1 MKTVVMILGLL
12 LLGAMAY
19 FGYSYGVEKSEEIN
33 KVKSSDKIIEEKVK
47 SIDTEVAIEEDAN
60 EEQKE
65 ADIAVKSSIE
75 EDIPTEEIEE
85 LIEEEDIIENEEG
98 VESDMPEN
106 IEDIID
112 EQEALMEEAA
122 KEELEPKDNN
132 DSKPYI
138 SSEEMMQKVEKEKAG
153 VPLLETEEE
162 RIIREEEEKNQE
174 AMAEDNVSE

>member
-1 MKTVVMILGLL
+1 MKTIVMIMGLL

-33 KVKSSDKIIEEKVK
+33 KVKSSDKIIEEKIK
-47 SIDTEVAIEEDAN
+47 SIDTEVAIEEDTN

-85 LIEEEDIIENEEG
+85 VIEEEDIIENEEG

-122 KEELEPKDNN
+122 KEELEPKDDN

-138 SSEEMMQKVEKEKAG
+138 SSEEMMYKAEKEKAG
-153 VPLLETEEE
+153 VPILETEEE
-162 RIIREEEEKNQE
+162 KIIREEEEKNQE